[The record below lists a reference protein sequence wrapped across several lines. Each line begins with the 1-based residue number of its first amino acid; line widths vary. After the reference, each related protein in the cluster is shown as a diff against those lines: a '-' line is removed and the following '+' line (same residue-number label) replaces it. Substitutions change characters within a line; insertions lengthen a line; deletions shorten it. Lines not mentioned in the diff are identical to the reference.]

1 MSSSKRNGSPNIS
14 GRINLRA
21 PTLNAMDAKVLVVW
35 KLFNVAE
42 SVDVA
47 IVTVSSGEIKF
58 MMNGSM
64 SALRAYL
71 RGGPYATVI
80 CLDDATYLGVA
91 GIPRVTI
98 QVHKGEGL
106 TRRLGPAK
114 DDSFEVDIRMQ
125 LWNFSRA
132 LADDC
137 DRYRLRKLLGTWVAE
152 ENDRPLNNRCD
163 CPCEAHRG
171 NPRFVPITPG
181 RRFPSPPPRHRRRSP
196 SPLPYPPPSRPR
208 RRSPS
213 PSPSRDPQPPPPPPP
228 PTPVTPPPHY
238 YDVVPNLPMTPESMR
253 RTLGCDRNRY

>member
-1 MSSSKRNGSPNIS
+1 M
-14 GRINLRA
+14 
-21 PTLNAMDAKVLVVW
+21 
-35 KLFNVAE
+35 
-42 SVDVA
+42 A

-152 ENDRPLNNRCD
+152 ENDRPLNKYYRQV
-163 CPCEAHRG
+163 EG
-171 NPRFVPITPG
+171 Y
-181 RRFPSPPPRHRRRSP
+181 
-196 SPLPYPPPSRPR
+196 LPR
-208 RRSPS
+208 RVHTGLCFGRPIYICPFCDKSMS
-213 PSPSRDPQPPPPPPP
+213 NFMHLFMHVHRKHS
-228 PTPVTPPPHY
+228 Y
-238 YDVVPNLPMTPESMR
+238 ESYFINGHTGEPLEHR
-253 RTLGCDRNRY
+253 